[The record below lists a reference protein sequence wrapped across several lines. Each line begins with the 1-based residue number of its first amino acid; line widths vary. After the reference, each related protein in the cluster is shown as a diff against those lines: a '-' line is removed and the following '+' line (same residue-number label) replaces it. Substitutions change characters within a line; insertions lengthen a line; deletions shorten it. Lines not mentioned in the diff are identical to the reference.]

1 MIIEFNGFKFY
12 LTHNPTDVP
21 NSWNGWVIHG
31 HVHNNSHDYDIQR
44 KYPYINY
51 DKKTVNVSVELT
63 KYKPLK
69 LSTIVKQIKEGKQI
83 SKVQPEK
90 RTENILIRI
99 AKLVASKLKLL

>member
-1 MIIEFNGFKFY
+1 MR
-12 LTHNPTDVP
+12 
-21 NSWNGWVIHG
+21 
-31 HVHNNSHDYDIQR
+31 R

-51 DKKTVNVSVELT
+51 GKKTVNVSVELT

-69 LSTIVKQIKEGKQI
+69 LSTIVKQIKEGKPI
-83 SKVQPEK
+83 NKEVKPEK